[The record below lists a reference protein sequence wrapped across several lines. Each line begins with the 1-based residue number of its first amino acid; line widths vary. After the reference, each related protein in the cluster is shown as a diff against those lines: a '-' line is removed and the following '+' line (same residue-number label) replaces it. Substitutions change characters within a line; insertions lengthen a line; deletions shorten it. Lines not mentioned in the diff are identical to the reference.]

1 MRTIEQKR
9 EAAREKINLAR
20 ERVESAILNSLPA
33 YIVNARRNTLAVACS
48 DLAMLEGFIMLEGN
62 DNASI

>member
-20 ERVESAILNSLPA
+20 ERVDSAVANSLPA
-33 YIVNARRNTLAVACS
+33 YIVRARRNTLAVACS
-48 DLAMLEGFIMLEGN
+48 DLAMLEGFIMLEGI

>member
-1 MRTIEQKR
+1 MRTLEQKR
-9 EAAREKINLAR
+9 EAAREKINKAR
-20 ERVESAILNSLPA
+20 ERVDSAVANSLPA
-33 YIVNARRNTLAVACS
+33 YVVNARRNTLAVACS

>member
-9 EAAREKINLAR
+9 KAAQDKIDLAR
-20 ERVESAILNSLPA
+20 ERVDSAIVNSLPA
-33 YIVNARRNTLAVACS
+33 YIVRSRRNALAVACS

-62 DNASI
+62 NDAI

>member
-20 ERVESAILNSLPA
+20 QKVDEAIVNCLPA
-33 YIVNARRNTLAVACS
+33 YIVRSRRNALAVACS

-62 DNASI
+62 DHAGI

>member
-20 ERVESAILNSLPA
+20 ERVDSAILNSLPA
-33 YIVNARRNTLAVACS
+33 YIVNARRNILAVACS
-48 DLAMLEGFIMLEGN
+48 DLAMLEGFIMLEGK

>member
-1 MRTIEQKR
+1 MRTITEKR
-9 EAAREKINLAR
+9 EAAREKIKLAR
-20 ERVESAILNSLPA
+20 ERVDQAIANSLPA

-62 DNASI
+62 DNAGI

>member
-1 MRTIEQKR
+1 MRTLEQKR

-20 ERVESAILNSLPA
+20 ERVDSAILNSLPA
-33 YIVNARRNTLAVACS
+33 YIVNARRNILAVACS
-48 DLAMLEGFIMLEGN
+48 DLAMLEGFIMLEGK